1 MNPIDLDGIYL
12 AADISVATA
21 WHHNHLRGA
30 RTQTIYG
37 IASKDDTGNYN
48 LDWETKGP
56 LILGLI
62 GGLDQKV
69 VQRMDKEGKM

>member
-1 MNPIDLDGIYL
+1 MKIIEFDGIYL

-21 WHHNHLRGA
+21 WRHYQQMGA

-37 IASKDDTGNYN
+37 IASKYEYYN
-48 LDWETKGP
+48 LDWLTKGP

-62 GGLDQKV
+62 GGLDQYV
-69 VQRMDKEGKM
+69 AQRMDKEGKM